1 MMDFAKE
8 ELFERIFKEQSQKIF
23 RWIYQRCRDKGVSED
38 ITSECFI
45 RTFERYSGSETD
57 LIRILYR
64 VADNLLTDFFRD
76 RIRRERLTGRLTKET
91 SGAGASS
98 PEREVVEREEE
109 HAAGKTVQ
117 QVRLI
122 LQDSTRLND
131 MHKRYLFMRLFE
143 NKMPKEI
150 AAELSTDYIQV
161 KNYLQY
167 GLKILKEELQRASRA
182 GMA

>member
-45 RTFERYSGSETD
+45 RTFERYSGSELD

-76 RIRRERLTGRLTKET
+76 RIRRERLGGRLTKET
-91 SGAGASS
+91 GEAEVWT
-98 PEREVVEREEE
+98 PERAVVEREEE
-109 HAAGKTVQ
+109 QAAGQTVQ
-117 QVRLI
+117 RVRLI
-122 LQDSTRLND
+122 LQDSTRLNEK
-131 MHKRYLFMRLFE
+131 HKRYLFMRLFE

-150 AAELSTDYIQV
+150 AEELSTDYVQV

-167 GLKILKEELQRASRA
+167 GLKILKEELQRGAST
-182 GMA
+182 GG